1 MQAVKISIEEIKFQD
16 YSLQVNFS
24 QLQEDTLLRRYN
36 TLNDICMNNQSNN
49 NYADF
54 NAKLIL
60 LDSYALNSCFDG
72 LDQFSIWFHVF
83 AC

>member
-1 MQAVKISIEEIKFQD
+1 MQTHEKSRLSRNMIAVKISIEKRKFQD

-54 NAKLIL
+54 NAKINYAEFL
-60 LDSYALNSCFDG
+60 L
-72 LDQFSIWFHVF
+72 
-83 AC
+83 